1 MSSESQTG
9 NKMSKIID
17 ISGQKF
23 NKLTA
28 IKRAGTDKTGR
39 ALWLCKCDCGNTVT
53 VNITDL
59 RTGRRKSCG
68 CLQKERYNII
78 GRRFGKLTVIRRE
91 VSGSHTKFLCH
102 CDCGREI
109 IVRGDSLRG
118 GKTVSCGCTKKSDDK
133 VKQLEDGRKLQDH
146 TSNVFFK
153 GTISKNNTS
162 GINGV
167 SKLKNG
173 KYRAYIGYKNKIYN
187 LVEDYN
193 INIAKMARE
202 EAEKAVKDDVFDDWI
217 LKLKEDRKH
226 GKNN

>member
-1 MSSESQTG
+1 MPD
-9 NKMSKIID
+9 ND
-17 ISGQKF
+17 ITGQKF

-28 IKRAGTDKTGR
+28 IKRAGKDKTGR
-39 ALWLCKCDCGNTVT
+39 ALWLCKCDCGNMITVRL
-53 VNITDL
+53 TDL

-68 CLQKERYNII
+68 CLRKERYNII
-78 GRRFGKLTVIRRE
+78 GQRFGRLTVIGRE
-91 VSGSHTKFLCH
+91 SSGSHAKFLCR

-109 IVRGDSLRG
+109 IVRGDSLRS
-118 GKTVSCGCTKKSDDK
+118 GKTISCGCDKKSAAK
-133 VKQLEDGRKLQDH
+133 IKQLEDGRKLQDH

-167 SKLKNG
+167 SKLKND

>member
-1 MSSESQTG
+1 MPD
-9 NKMSKIID
+9 ND
-17 ISGQKF
+17 ITGQKF
-23 NKLTA
+23 NKLMA
-28 IKRAGTDKTGR
+28 IKRAGKDKTGR

-53 VNITDL
+53 ATLTDL

-78 GRRFGKLTVIRRE
+78 GQRFGKLTVIGRE
-91 VSGSHTKFLCH
+91 SSGSHAKFLCR
-102 CDCGREI
+102 CDCGSEI
-109 IVRGDSLRG
+109 IVRGDSLRS
-118 GKTVSCGCTKKSDDK
+118 GKTISCGCDKKSAAK
-133 VKQLEDGRKLQDH
+133 IKQLEDGRKLQDH

-173 KYRAYIGYKNKIYN
+173 KYRAYIGYKNKIYS
-187 LVEDYN
+187 LIEDYD
-193 INIAKMARE
+193 INIAISARA
-202 EAEKAVKDDVFDDWI
+202 EAEKAVKDGVFDDWI
-217 LKLKEDRKH
+217 LKLREDRRH